1 MASFSNAPAPTGILR
16 RRSSVD
22 SASGKG
28 GIAKIKDIERHLGS
42 PTSRTGVHFE
52 APLNLSELLHRA
64 ASSDKNGPVN
74 RKVLNVII
82 MIAVCTDLYYLTFT
96 RTNTEIIFICFSR
109 LKKSWKVL

>member
-1 MASFSNAPAPTGILR
+1 MASFSNASTPTGILR

-22 SASGKG
+22 SPSGKG

-82 MIAVCTDLYYLTFT
+82 MIAVCTDLYNFHKNKY
-96 RTNTEIIFICFSR
+96 
-109 LKKSWKVL
+109 

>member
-1 MASFSNAPAPTGILR
+1 MASFSNASTPTGILR

-22 SASGKG
+22 SPSGKG
-28 GIAKIKDIERHLGS
+28 GIAKIKDMERHLGS

-74 RKVLNVII
+74 RKVLDVQI
-82 MIAVCTDLYYLTFT
+82 MIAG
-96 RTNTEIIFICFSR
+96 
-109 LKKSWKVL
+109 

>member
-22 SASGKG
+22 SPSGKG

-74 RKVLNVII
+74 RKVLNVHI
-82 MIAVCTDLYYLTFT
+82 MIVDMNLSFT
-96 RTNTEIIFICFSR
+96 RTNTEIIFVCFSR
-109 LKKSWKVL
+109 WKKSWKVL

>member
-1 MASFSNAPAPTGILR
+1 MASFSNAPTPTGILR

-22 SASGKG
+22 SPSGKG

-82 MIAVCTDLYYLTFT
+82 MIAVCTDLYNFHKNKY
-96 RTNTEIIFICFSR
+96 
-109 LKKSWKVL
+109 